1 MLLKLE
7 NVGYTYQAGSPFQ
20 SSALKG
26 IDLEIR
32 SGESIALIGHT
43 GSGKSTLVQHFNGLL
58 KPTEGRILLD
68 GEDICQNDYDLKSLR
83 RRVGLVFQYPE
94 TQLFEETVRKDIAFG
109 PHNLGLDEAE
119 IERRV
124 DRAMRLVGLDPNKDG
139 DMSPFELSGGK
150 MRRCAI
156 AGVIAMEP
164 EMLVLDEPAAG
175 LDPKGRH
182 ALMSLI
188 DDLHQKGTTIVMISH
203 SMEDAARYATRVIAL
218 DHGRIVRDGTPE
230 AVFADAEGL
239 LNMGLDVPD
248 VCALGIKLRKN
259 GLDFPETVIRPQ
271 EALNALI
278 ALLGG
283 EKHA

>member
-7 NVGYTYQAGSPFQ
+7 NVSYTYQAGSPFQ
-20 SSALKG
+20 STALK
-26 IDLEIR
+26 DVSLEIH
-32 SGESIALIGHT
+32 SGECIALIGHT
-43 GSGKSTLVQHFNGLL
+43 GSGKSTLVQLFNGLL
-58 KPTEGRILLD
+58 KPTSGTITLD
-68 GEDICQNDYDLKSLR
+68 GEDISRKEYDLKSLR
-83 RRVGLVFQYPE
+83 RRIGLVFQYPE

-109 PHNLGLDEAE
+109 PRNLGLAEAE
-119 IERRV
+119 IARRV
-124 DRAMRLVGLDPNKDG
+124 DRAMRLVGLDPEGDG
-139 DMSPFELSGGK
+139 EKSPFELSGGR

-175 LDPKGRH
+175 LDPKGRQ
-182 ALMSLI
+182 ALMGLI
-188 DDLHQKGTTIVMISH
+188 DDLHKKGVTIVMISH

-218 DHGRIVRDGTPE
+218 EHGRIVRDGTPE
-230 AVFADAEGL
+230 AVFSDAEGL

-248 VCALGIKLRKN
+248 VCALGMKLRTM
-259 GLDFPETVIRPQ
+259 GLPFPETVIRPQ
-271 EALNALI
+271 EALDALI